1 MVHDMLME
9 VILPYANFFL
19 FLAAAIYFFR
29 KPAKNAALKRRQDFE
44 KILAEASAARAAAE
58 ARLQEL
64 QARMSRLDAEIADI
78 KSMSKQAG
86 ELEAKRIVQ
95 DAERLSTHLKEEA
108 KRVAAA
114 EVENA
119 RKALRN
125 EIVAA
130 VSTTV
135 SGKIRSDLTPERQI
149 SLVKRQVGELQHIKA
164 EG

>member
-1 MVHDMLME
+1 VVHDMLME

>member
-1 MVHDMLME
+1 MLME